1 MPVVLLSTTEY
12 PKVLFKGLVGSFAGS
27 VCLRVIGCADV
38 LADVQ
43 DATWFC

>member
-12 PKVLFKGLVGSFAGS
+12 AKVLFKSLVCSFAGS
-27 VCLRVIGCADV
+27 ICLRVIGCADV

-43 DATWFC
+43 DAA

>member
-12 PKVLFKGLVGSFAGS
+12 AKVLFKSLVSLLAGS

-43 DATWFC
+43 DAA

>member
-1 MPVVLLSTTEY
+1 MPVVLLSATEY
-12 PKVLFKGLVGSFAGS
+12 AKVLFKGLVSSFAGS

-43 DATWFC
+43 DVT